1 MRALLDDGTTVELG
15 DGSFAGDATML
26 SITPPANLAVGSVR
40 WQVLRRVANKAMD
53 SSGVAID
60 SLPSDTIGNSV
71 RLAPAPHM
79 AAYASRTGV
88 QIVRENFLMP
98 TEVAL
103 LLNQG
108 QVDLPYLSGP
118 KVQPLVFSADLS
130 RLYVAGSVAGKGA
143 IYIVDTIAM
152 RQIGSIDMPAGEGH
166 NIDSL
171 AVAGNILLI
180 GEGNAFGGTGGTSG
194 GGSGN
199 RLLMLNT
206 NPASASASYNQV
218 VSVKGSG
225 IEATPHGIA
234 GMAVGPDGYTLGVYR
249 SAALNCRIGQAWPGT
264 ATGSIAAAEG
274 HPRREWTLPTPRLP
288 PLPQQNAQ

>member
-15 DGSFAGDATML
+15 DGSFAGDATTL
-26 SITPPANLAVGSVR
+26 SVTPPANLAVGSVR
-40 WQVLRRVANKAMD
+40 WQVLRRLHNTTMD
-53 SSGVAID
+53 SSGVVIELA
-60 SLPSDTIGNSV
+60 PSDSVGNSV

-88 QIVRENFLMP
+88 QIVRENFEP

-103 LLNQG
+103 LLDQG

-118 KVQPLVFSADLS
+118 KVQPVVFSSDLS
-130 RLYVAGSVAGKGA
+130 RLYVAGSVAGQGVV
-143 IYIVDTIAM
+143 YVVDTIAM
-152 RQIGSIDMPAGEGH
+152 RQIGRIDIPAGEGH

-171 AVAGNILLI
+171 AIAGNILLI
-180 GEGNAFGGTGGTSG
+180 GEGSAFGGTGGTSG

-206 NPASASASYNQV
+206 NPASASCNQV

-249 SAALNCRIGQAWPGT
+249 SAALNCCIGPAWPGT